1 MMNQAPWYDR
11 FGWILF
17 VVIGSLGLVMVS
29 QFMFFQSALPSI
41 IGGTGHP
48 IPSSITSDPEASA
61 FFSFFAAWAGTALL
75 GANLLTV
82 FIAATAFRRGAAW
95 AWLAMWY
102 WPVNFASHL
111 LMYDEGMLR
120 GVQIFWLVVTVT
132 TLALTYKRAFA
143 PTGDLLVAERA

>member
-29 QFMFFQSALPSI
+29 QFMFFQSSLPSI
-41 IGGTGHP
+41 IGGAGHP
-48 IPSSITSDPEASA
+48 IPSSITSNPEATA

-82 FIAATAFRRGAAW
+82 FIAATAFRRGASW

-132 TLALTYKRAFA
+132 ILALTYKRAFA
-143 PTGDLLVAERA
+143 PAGKMLIAERA